1 MGSSLDPLLLVWL
14 RALVLLL
21 PQLAAAISPRFASM
35 VLPLRTQEIPPGSL
49 PRQPSKLY
57 FHHNVSL
64 TVPLTV
70 GNPPQNVSMVL
81 DTGSELSWLRCSAT
95 RSGTLSAPSFRPLLS
110 SSYRGIPCSSAA
122 CRDHTRDL
130 HSPPFCNPANK
141 LCRVSVSYADGSS
154 ADGDLSSDVL
164 RVGQSPPL
172 RALFSCVDSPFSS
185 SGEDAVTAGLLGMNR
200 GSLSFISQMGTRRF
214 SYCISDRDSTGL
226 LLLGG
231 DTAALP
237 FSVPLNYTPLIQIS
251 LPLPYFDRV
260 AYSVQIEG
268 IRVGAAVLPIPKSVL
283 EPDHTGAGQT
293 MVDSGSQFTFLL
305 GPAYSALK
313 TEFLRQTRGLLT
325 QLNEPS
331 FVFQGAFDTCFR
343 VPTGRAAPPWSG
355 LPAVALMFRGGAEVA
370 VAGDRL
376 LYRAPG
382 ETRRGGAETV
392 WCLTFGNSDLVPV
405 EAFIIGHHH
414 QQNVW
419 VEYDLDLARLGFAPV
434 RCDVASQRLGR
445 FL

>member
-1 MGSSLDPLLLVWL
+1 
-14 RALVLLL
+14 
-21 PQLAAAISPRFASM
+21 
-35 VLPLRTQEIPPGSL
+35 
-49 PRQPSKLY
+49 
-57 FHHNVSL
+57 
-64 TVPLTV
+64 
-70 GNPPQNVSMVL
+70 MVL
-81 DTGSELSWLRCSAT
+81 DTGSELSWLRCSAA
-95 RSGTLSAPSFRPLLS
+95 RSGTPSAPSFRPLLS
-110 SSYRGIPCSSAA
+110 SSYRGIPCSAAA

-231 DTAALP
+231 DSAALP
-237 FSVPLNYTPLIQIS
+237 FPVPLNYTPLIQIS

-260 AYSVQIEG
+260 AYSVQLEG
-268 IRVGAAVLPIPKSVL
+268 IRVGAAVLPIPSPCSSRITPAPGRPWSTPAASSPSSSAPPTPRSRRV
-283 EPDHTGAGQT
+283 PQADQ
-293 MVDSGSQFTFLL
+293 
-305 GPAYSALK
+305 GPPRAA
-313 TEFLRQTRGLLT
+313 Q
-325 QLNEPS
+325 EPS

-343 VPTGRAAPPWSG
+343 VPVGRAAPPWSG

-370 VAGDRL
+370 VAGERL

-382 ETRRGGAETV
+382 SPAAEAQRPSGASPSAT
-392 WCLTFGNSDLVPV
+392 LTWSPSRPSSSATTTSRTSGWSTTSIWPDSASPRSAATSRASDSADSSDSEVQAV
-405 EAFIIGHHH
+405 VGFFSSASR
-414 QQNVW
+414 
-419 VEYDLDLARLGFAPV
+419 LAGQD
-434 RCDVASQRLGR
+434 RCE
-445 FL
+445 